1 LTGKTGSQQ
10 KGAKM
15 KTWVK
20 VLIVCIS
27 GAVVWGLSF
36 IGTLEAMQ
44 NYAMAISLFCGATAA
59 LCTAIT
65 GFAPKA

>member
-1 LTGKTGSQQ
+1 
-10 KGAKM
+10 M

-20 VLIVCIS
+20 ILIVAIS

-36 IGTLEAMQ
+36 VGTLESMHS
-44 NYAMAISLFCGATAA
+44 YAMAISLFCGATAA
-59 LCTAIT
+59 LCSTIT